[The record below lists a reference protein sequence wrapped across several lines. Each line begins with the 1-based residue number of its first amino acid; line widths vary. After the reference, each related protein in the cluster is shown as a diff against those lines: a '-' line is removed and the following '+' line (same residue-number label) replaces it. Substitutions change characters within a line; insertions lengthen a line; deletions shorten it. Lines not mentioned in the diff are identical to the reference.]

1 MLYKQEAMV
10 EGLADILKGRNHLL
24 VVELPMSLDVQCL
37 VVDMQ
42 GVNVEW
48 HSGHGREL
56 ELEQSSME
64 VYLQML
70 DKLEAGKQHYQ
81 HGLYPTNSQQ
91 AALHHLRP

>member
-1 MLYKQEAMV
+1 MV

-70 DKLEAGKQHYQ
+70 DKLEACITDQE
-81 HGLYPTNSQQ
+81 
-91 AALHHLRP
+91 ALWCQVQESWHAF

>member
-10 EGLADILKGRNHLL
+10 EGLVDILKGRNRLL

-48 HSGHGREL
+48 HPGHGREL
-56 ELEQSSME
+56 
-64 VYLQML
+64 
-70 DKLEAGKQHYQ
+70 
-81 HGLYPTNSQQ
+81 
-91 AALHHLRP
+91 

>member
-10 EGLADILKGRNHLL
+10 EGLAYILKGRNHLL

-48 HSGHGREL
+48 HPGHGREL
-56 ELEQSSME
+56 ELGQSSME

-70 DKLEAGKQHYQ
+70 DKLEACITDQEA
-81 HGLYPTNSQQ
+81 LRSQVQ
-91 AALHHLRP
+91 ESWHAF